1 MVFSMKVVFVCL
13 GNICRSPAA
22 EAVFKSMVEKEGLSD
37 KISIDSAGIIGVHS
51 GEKADRRMIRHA
63 LERGYVVDSISR
75 KFNPRKDFNEFDM
88 IIGMDD
94 QNISDLKSS
103 SGNDSNRKK
112 IFKMSQFLTK
122 HYDKEIPDP
131 YYGGNEGFNHVLDL
145 LEDACH
151 GLLEKLK
158 REL

>member
-1 MVFSMKVVFVCL
+1 MKVVFVCL

-22 EAVFKSMVEKEGLSD
+22 EAVFKFMVLKEKLSD

-63 LERGYVVDSISR
+63 FERGYIVDSISR
-75 KFNPRKDFNEFDM
+75 KFNPTKDFNEFDM

-94 QNISDLKSS
+94 QNISDLHSLAR
-103 SGNDSNRKK
+103 NDSDRKK
-112 IFKMSQFLTK
+112 IHKLSQFLTK

-131 YYGGNEGFNHVLDL
+131 YYGGDEGFNHVLDL
-145 LEDACH
+145 LEDACK

-158 REL
+158 REI